1 MEKAR
6 THMKAQGAIRQRSR
20 IVTAGSM
27 AKGIQAGQVALV
39 HPPGEVCVAL
49 TTDVVLI
56 VSPLSSNRRSQRFVE
71 HCNWNNDGDPRP
83 TGMQRAAGASCRAAL
98 QQREPARPTRFFPPG
113 T

>member
-20 IVTAGSM
+20 IVTAGRM

-56 VSPLSSNRRSQRFVE
+56 VSPLSSNRRFQRFDQRR
-71 HCNWNNDGDPRP
+71 NWNNGGDPPP
-83 TGMQRAAGASCRAAL
+83 TDMRRAAAAACRATW
-98 QQREPARPTRFFPPG
+98 QPREPARPTRFFQPG
-113 T
+113 M